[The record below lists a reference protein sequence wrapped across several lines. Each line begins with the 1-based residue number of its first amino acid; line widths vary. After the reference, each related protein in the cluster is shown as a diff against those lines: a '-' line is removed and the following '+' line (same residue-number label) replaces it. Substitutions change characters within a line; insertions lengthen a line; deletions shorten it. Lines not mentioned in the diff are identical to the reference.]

1 MDGETVGH
9 RGHWGEVSP
18 SAPLMPIAIVGS
30 FPLQERCVVALS
42 PTKRLLPA
50 LALAKRAAP
59 PACARPQ
66 DGPDRLRKRG
76 PHGRVP
82 GRIAL
87 VNRMRRP
94 LHRRGSHRALAGL
107 RLFRGGARPASG
119 NEIDDA
125 RRGAADYSQHRQFAG
140 AVGQDKSLTPL
151 RPRRPDARSF
161 QAAV

>member
-59 PACARPQ
+59 RHVPARRTALTACAR
-66 DGPDRLRKRG
+66 
-76 PHGRVP
+76 
-82 GRIAL
+82 
-87 VNRMRRP
+87 
-94 LHRRGSHRALAGL
+94 
-107 RLFRGGARPASG
+107 GARMG
-119 NEIDDA
+119 
-125 RRGAADYSQHRQFAG
+125 GCQAG
-140 AVGQDKSLTPL
+140 
-151 RPRRPDARSF
+151 
-161 QAAV
+161 